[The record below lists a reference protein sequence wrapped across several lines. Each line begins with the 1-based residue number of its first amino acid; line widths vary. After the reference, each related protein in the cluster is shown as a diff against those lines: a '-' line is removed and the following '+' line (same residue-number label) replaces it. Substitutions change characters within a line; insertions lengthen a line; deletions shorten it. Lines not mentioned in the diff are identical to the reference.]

1 MKYPEQYHYEK
12 ANTMKTLFKIPV
24 LLLALMLVV
33 SCGNEDN
40 KKNVL
45 KETNLNGKVKSDDSG
60 LKETVTD
67 LGIKYGELMCKIQY
81 YGNLKDKD
89 SLQIVQNKLEEYANQ
104 LERTYGKNLENAS
117 SEFMSEFKA
126 AITSVIDKCPQ

>member
-1 MKYPEQYHYEK
+1 
-12 ANTMKTLFKIPV
+12 MKTLFKIPV

-45 KETNLNGKVKSDDSG
+45 EETNLNGKVKSDDSG

-81 YGNLKDKD
+81 YGNLKYKD

-104 LERTYGKNLENAS
+104 LERTYGNNLENAS

>member
-1 MKYPEQYHYEK
+1 MKK
-12 ANTMKTLFKIPV
+12 LI
-24 LLLALMLVV
+24 LLLFIPFVFAC
-33 SCGNEDN
+33 SDDN
-40 KKNVL
+40 KKNGL
-45 KETNLNGKVKSDDSG
+45 EETNLKGKVESDDSG

-89 SLQIVQNKLEEYANQ
+89 SLQIVQNKLEEYANE